1 MQGFVRELQHDHRD
15 KMRATIMTKTV
26 EFFYDFT
33 SPTAYLAW
41 RRLPDIL
48 ARTGATV
55 KYRPMFL
62 GGVMQATGNRPPGTL
77 PQKGK
82 WMAQDL
88 QRWAKKFNAPFQF
101 NPHFPMMTLMV
112 QRVAQEWIDRP
123 DFESYL
129 AAIFSAAWRD
139 QKNIGDKTVLA
150 EILTTSGFST
160 DDFFAAAENLANK
173 EKLKAVTDEAVARG
187 VFGAPTFFVQTPDG
201 EEMHFGQDRLDFV
214 EDALK
219 RA

>member
-1 MQGFVRELQHDHRD
+1 MPKQ
-15 KMRATIMTKTV
+15 V

-41 RRLPDIL
+41 RRLPGVL
-48 ARTGATV
+48 ERTGATV

-62 GGVMQATGNRPPGTL
+62 GGVMQTTGNRPPGTL
-77 PQKGK
+77 PQKAK
-82 WMAQDL
+82 WMAEDL
-88 QRWAKKFNAPFQF
+88 QRWAKKYNTPYKP

-112 QRVAQEWIDRP
+112 QRAAQEWVERP
-123 DFESYL
+123 DFDKYL
-129 AAIFSAAWRD
+129 AAIFSAAWQD
-139 QKNIGDKTVLA
+139 QKNIADKTVLA
-150 EILTTSGFST
+150 EVLTTAGFSPEE
-160 DDFFAAAENLANK
+160 FFAATENPANK
-173 EKLKAVTDEAVARG
+173 EKLKATTDEAVARG

>member
-1 MQGFVRELQHDHRD
+1 MPKQ
-15 KMRATIMTKTV
+15 V

-33 SPTAYLAW
+33 SPTAFLAW
-41 RRLPDIL
+41 ARLPQIL

-62 GGVMQATGNRPPGTL
+62 GGVMQTTGNRPPGTL
-77 PQKGK
+77 PQKGA
-82 WMAQDL
+82 WMAADL
-88 QRWAKKFNAPFQF
+88 QRWAKKFNTPYKR

-112 QRVAQEWIDRP
+112 QRAAQEWVERP
-123 DFESYL
+123 DFENYL
-129 AAIFSAAWRD
+129 AAIFNAAWQD
-139 QKNIGDKTVLA
+139 QKNIADKAVLGEVLA
-150 EILTTSGFST
+150 AAGFSP
-160 DDFFAAAENLANK
+160 DEFFAAADNPANK

-187 VFGAPTFFVQTPDG
+187 VFGAPTFFVQTPEG

-219 RA
+219 RG

>member
-1 MQGFVRELQHDHRD
+1 MPKQ
-15 KMRATIMTKTV
+15 V

-33 SPTAYLAW
+33 SPTAFLAW
-41 RRLPDIL
+41 ARLPQIL

-62 GGVMQATGNRPPGTL
+62 GGVMQTTGNRPPGTL
-77 PQKGK
+77 PQKGA
-82 WMAQDL
+82 WMAADL
-88 QRWAKKFNAPFQF
+88 QRWAKKFNTPYKP

-112 QRVAQEWIDRP
+112 QRAAQEWVERP
-123 DFESYL
+123 DFENYL
-129 AAIFSAAWRD
+129 AAIFNAAWQD
-139 QKNIGDKTVLA
+139 QKNIADKAVLGEVLA
-150 EILTTSGFST
+150 AAGFSP
-160 DDFFAAAENLANK
+160 DEFFAAADNPANK

-187 VFGAPTFFVQTPDG
+187 VFGAPTFFVQTPEG

-219 RA
+219 RG

>member
-1 MQGFVRELQHDHRD
+1 MPKQ
-15 KMRATIMTKTV
+15 V

-41 RRLPDIL
+41 RRLPGVL
-48 ARTGATV
+48 ERTGATV

-62 GGVMQATGNRPPGTL
+62 GGVMQTTGNRPPGTL
-77 PQKGK
+77 PQKAR
-82 WMAQDL
+82 WMAEDL
-88 QRWAKKFNAPFQF
+88 QRWAKKYNTPYKL

-112 QRVAQEWIDRP
+112 QRAAQEWVNRP
-123 DFESYL
+123 DFENYL
-129 AAIFSAAWRD
+129 ATIFTAAWQD
-139 QKNIGDKTVLA
+139 QKNIGDKDALA
-150 EILTTSGFST
+150 EILTTAGFSA
-160 DDFFAAAENLANK
+160 DEFFAAAGNTENK
-173 EKLKAVTDEAVARG
+173 DKLKATTDEAVARG

-214 EDALK
+214 EDALN

>member
-1 MQGFVRELQHDHRD
+1 
-15 KMRATIMTKTV
+15 MTKTV

-41 RRLPDIL
+41 RRLPEIL
-48 ARTGATV
+48 ARTGASV

-62 GGVMQATGNRPPGTL
+62 GGVMQTTGNRPPGTL

-82 WMAQDL
+82 WMAADL
-88 QRWAKKFNAPFQF
+88 QRWAKKFNTPYQP

-112 QRVAQEWIDRP
+112 QRAAQEWVDRP
-123 DFESYL
+123 DFERYL
-129 AAIFSAAWRD
+129 AAIFTAAWQD
-139 QKNIGDKTVLA
+139 QKNIADKAVLA
-150 EILTTSGFST
+150 EILTTAGLSAE
-160 DDFFAAAENLANK
+160 DFFAAAENPANK

-187 VFGAPTFFVQTPDG
+187 VFGAPTFFVQTPEG

-219 RA
+219 RS

>member
-1 MQGFVRELQHDHRD
+1 
-15 KMRATIMTKTV
+15 MTKTV

-41 RRLPDIL
+41 RRLPEIL
-48 ARTGATV
+48 ARTGASV

-62 GGVMQATGNRPPGTL
+62 GGVMQTTGNRPPGTL

-82 WMAQDL
+82 WMAADL
-88 QRWAKKFNAPFQF
+88 QRWAKKFNTPYQP

-112 QRVAQEWIDRP
+112 QRAAQEWVDRP
-123 DFESYL
+123 DFERYL
-129 AAIFSAAWRD
+129 AAIFTAAWQD
-139 QKNIGDKTVLA
+139 QKNIADKAVLA
-150 EILTTSGFST
+150 EILTTAGLSAE
-160 DDFFAAAENLANK
+160 DFFAAAENPANK

-187 VFGAPTFFVQTPDG
+187 VFGAPTFFVQTQDG

-214 EDALK
+214 EDAL
-219 RA
+219 RRS